1 MARYA
6 GWVKEHTCMGGLW
19 QTVMHELCSSAV
31 DALLSDAMLFAAQNT
46 RLLNRYG
53 CVDLRL

>member
-1 MARYA
+1 MLDE
-6 GWVKEHTCMGGLW
+6 VKEHTCMGGLW
-19 QTVMHELCSSAV
+19 QTVMHELYSSAV
-31 DALLSDAMLFAAQNT
+31 DALLSDAMLFAAHNT